1 MPAPLSCTW
10 KPKDTKATGFE
21 STLNRSCPRRSF
33 LTTLA
38 AAAVLRSQSLA
49 PYVPTPMPVVDR
61 MLRLGNLKHG
71 EKMFDLGS
79 GDGRIVILAAKKF
92 GADATGIEIDK
103 KLAHQS
109 S

>member
-1 MPAPLSCTW
+1 
-10 KPKDTKATGFE
+10 
-21 STLNRSCPRRSF
+21 
-33 LTTLA
+33 
-38 AAAVLRSQSLA
+38 
-49 PYVPTPMPVVDR
+49 MPVVDR

-109 S
+109 SEAIRKQHLEGHRGP